1 MCARIIQR
9 YLTFAIKVFIIVAP
23 KQRTKGKNKTMIHH
37 AIEIVLPYIISIL
50 EIMGIFVVV
59 WTAIHEFWEYIQNT
73 FMNTKLD
80 IQTNLAEGLATGL
93 EFKLAAEIL
102 KTVLVQSMEELYI
115 LGAVILLRGLM
126 SVLIHFEIKGTHLVK
141 KEKKEDEKE
150 EAKEEKTEA

>member
-1 MCARIIQR
+1 M
-9 YLTFAIKVFIIVAP
+9 L
-23 KQRTKGKNKTMIHH
+23 HH

-73 FMNTKLD
+73 FMNTKFD
-80 IQTNLAEGLATGL
+80 IQINLAEGLATAL

-102 KTVLVQSMEELYI
+102 KTVVVQSMDELYI

-126 SVLIHFEIKGTHLVK
+126 SILIHFEIKGAHGVKLVK
-141 KEKKEDEKE
+141 KEKKDDEN
-150 EAKEEKTEA
+150 TEA

>member
-1 MCARIIQR
+1 
-9 YLTFAIKVFIIVAP
+9 
-23 KQRTKGKNKTMIHH
+23 MIHH

-73 FMNTKLD
+73 FMNTKFD
-80 IQTNLAEGLATGL
+80 IQINLAEGLATAL

-102 KTVLVQSMEELYI
+102 KTVVVQSMDELYI

-126 SVLIHFEIKGTHLVK
+126 SILIHFEIKGAHGVKLVK
-141 KEKKEDEKE
+141 KDRKDAENT
-150 EAKEEKTEA
+150 EEK

>member
-1 MCARIIQR
+1 M
-9 YLTFAIKVFIIVAP
+9 L
-23 KQRTKGKNKTMIHH
+23 HH

-73 FMNTKLD
+73 FMNTKFD
-80 IQTNLAEGLATGL
+80 IQINLAEGLATAL

-102 KTVLVQSMEELYI
+102 KTVVVQSMDELYI

-126 SVLIHFEIKGTHLVK
+126 SILIHFEIKGAHGVKLVK
-141 KEKKEDEKE
+141 KENKDNEN
-150 EAKEEKTEA
+150 TEA

>member
-1 MCARIIQR
+1 
-9 YLTFAIKVFIIVAP
+9 
-23 KQRTKGKNKTMIHH
+23 MIHH

-102 KTVLVQSMEELYI
+102 KTVLIQSLDELYI
-115 LGAVILLRGLM
+115 LGAVILLRALM
-126 SVLIHFEIKGTHLVK
+126 SILIHFEMKNTHSK
-141 KEKKEDEKE
+141 KENKEAPE
-150 EAKEEKTEA
+150 ENAAENTEAEQ